1 MKALLLKEIRT
12 FLSSLIG
19 YVVVAVFLLL
29 TGLFLWIFDGDFNI
43 LQSGFASI
51 EPLFFISPWVLMFL
65 IPAITMRSFA
75 EEKRTGTIELLL
87 TKPISDGQIIGA
99 KYLAGFLLVVIA
111 IVPTLVYYFTVYSL
125 GDPVGNIDS
134 GGTWGSYIGLLLLAA
149 GYVAIG
155 IFASS
160 ITNNQI
166 VSFLVAAMLCFFM
179 YTGFSSI
186 ASFELLGAAD
196 SLIMNLGMQAHYNSL
211 SRGLIDSRDV
221 VYFAALIAIFLL
233 LTRTV
238 LNARKW

>member
-1 MKALLLKEIRT
+1 
-12 FLSSLIG
+12 
-19 YVVVAVFLLL
+19 
-29 TGLFLWIFDGDFNI
+29 
-43 LQSGFASI
+43 
-51 EPLFFISPWVLMFL
+51 
-65 IPAITMRSFA
+65 
-75 EEKRTGTIELLL
+75 
-87 TKPISDGQIIGA
+87 
-99 KYLAGFLLVVIA
+99 
-111 IVPTLVYYFTVYSL
+111 VYSL

-186 ASFELLGAAD
+186 ASFELLGSAD
-196 SLIMNLGMQAHYNSL
+196 TVILNLGMQAHYNSL

-221 VYFAALIAIFLL
+221 VYFLALIFTFLL
-233 LTRTV
+233 LTKTV

>member
-75 EEKRTGTIELLL
+75 EEKRTGTIELLI
-87 TKPISDGQIIGA
+87 TKPITDAQIIGA
-99 KYLAGFLLVVIA
+99 KYLAGFLLVIIA
-111 IVPTLVYYFTVYSL
+111 IAPTLIYYFTVYTL

-155 IFASS
+155 IFSSS
-160 ITNNQI
+160 ITSNQI
-166 VSFLVAAMLCFFM
+166 VSFLVAAMLCVFM

-196 SLIMNLGMQAHYNSL
+196 SFILNLGMQAHYNSL

-221 VYFAALIAIFLL
+221 VYFAAIIIIFLL
-233 LTRTV
+233 LTKTV
-238 LNARKW
+238 LSSRKW